1 MASIKQAEK
10 LCLTYQATG
19 GNLTLKLDT
28 SLAGAALATAHTLT
42 LPATTGF
49 VTQEFNLRDVNL
61 VPLEFVQIRFEL
73 TAASGA
79 RGEIQAMTLH
89 LREVGTYVNGTAGII
104 WRTDPP
110 LSFGG

>member
-1 MASIKQAEK
+1 MASITQAEK

-19 GNLTLKLDT
+19 GNLTLKLNT
-28 SLAGAALATAHTLT
+28 SLAGAALTTARTLT

-61 VPLEFVQIRFEL
+61 VPLEFVQIEFEL
-73 TAASGA
+73 TAAGGA
-79 RGEIQAMTLH
+79 RGEIQSGAIH
-89 LREVGTYVNGTAGII
+89 VRKVGTYVNGTNAII